1 MNAALNISRYSCTL
15 SEPSLLENGL
25 MILEKILKII
35 TENLFFHYNLYD
47 LENTVMVL
55 GNMTF

>member
-25 MILEKILKII
+25 MILEKNLKII

-55 GNMTF
+55 SN

>member
-1 MNAALNISRYSCTL
+1 MNAALNISRYSCSL

-47 LENTVMVL
+47 RENTVMVL
-55 GNMTF
+55 SN